1 MKPKGEEKKEEKHI
15 TDDIQKQNRT
25 KTWKTINFDM
35 QSVSMQQIQHKSM
48 GLSFEVC
55 SLFN

>member
-1 MKPKGEEKKEEKHI
+1 MTFKSKTGQKHEK
-15 TDDIQKQNRT
+15 TV
-25 KTWKTINFDM
+25 NFDM
-35 QSVSMQQIQHKSM
+35 QSVSMQQIQHESI